1 MTCIYKMSLSVRFA
15 ICSLFFWSASLMSAG
30 VCAQGLEQKIREV
43 IGDYQAE
50 VGVAVIVNGTDT
62 VVVNNDV
69 RYPLMSVVKFHQALA
84 VAGWMQCRGTSLDSL
99 IFISPEQLKPN
110 TYSPLSDRYPSGNV
124 RLSIRELL
132 RYTLQQSDNNACD
145 ILFEMLGG
153 TSAVDR
159 YIRALGINDFSVSQT
174 EDDMHRDVQAS
185 YLNWSSPLEAAR
197 LLEVFLTTDWPGCL
211 HRSFIKQTM
220 MECNTGRDRLPA
232 PLQGTEAVIGHKT
245 GSGDVNAEGLL
256 IATND
261 IGFVYLPDGRR
272 YVVAV
277 FVKDS
282 AADDRS
288 NAQLIA
294 RISEAVYRYVAVD

>member
-110 TYSPLSDRYPSGNV
+110 TYSPLRDRYPSGNV

-145 ILFEMLGG
+145 ILFEMFGG

-220 MECNTGRDRLPA
+220 MECNTGRDRLSA

-282 AADDRS
+282 AVDDRS

>member
-1 MTCIYKMSLSVRFA
+1 
-15 ICSLFFWSASLMSAG
+15 
-30 VCAQGLEQKIREV
+30 
-43 IGDYQAE
+43 
-50 VGVAVIVNGTDT
+50 
-62 VVVNNDV
+62 
-69 RYPLMSVVKFHQALA
+69 
-84 VAGWMQCRGTSLDSL
+84 
-99 IFISPEQLKPN
+99 
-110 TYSPLSDRYPSGNV
+110 
-124 RLSIRELL
+124 
-132 RYTLQQSDNNACD
+132 
-145 ILFEMLGG
+145 
-153 TSAVDR
+153 
-159 YIRALGINDFSVSQT
+159 
-174 EDDMHRDVQAS
+174 
-185 YLNWSSPLEAAR
+185 
-197 LLEVFLTTDWPGCL
+197 
-211 HRSFIKQTM
+211 

>member
-1 MTCIYKMSLSVRFA
+1 
-15 ICSLFFWSASLMSAG
+15 MSAG

-110 TYSPLSDRYPSGNV
+110 TYSPLRDRYPSGNV

-145 ILFEMLGG
+145 ILFEMKAG
-153 TSAVDR
+153 
-159 YIRALGINDFSVSQT
+159 N
-174 EDDMHRDVQAS
+174 
-185 YLNWSSPLEAAR
+185 
-197 LLEVFLTTDWPGCL
+197 
-211 HRSFIKQTM
+211 
-220 MECNTGRDRLPA
+220 
-232 PLQGTEAVIGHKT
+232 
-245 GSGDVNAEGLL
+245 
-256 IATND
+256 
-261 IGFVYLPDGRR
+261 
-272 YVVAV
+272 
-277 FVKDS
+277 
-282 AADDRS
+282 
-288 NAQLIA
+288 
-294 RISEAVYRYVAVD
+294 

>member
-1 MTCIYKMSLSVRFA
+1 
-15 ICSLFFWSASLMSAG
+15 
-30 VCAQGLEQKIREV
+30 
-43 IGDYQAE
+43 
-50 VGVAVIVNGTDT
+50 
-62 VVVNNDV
+62 
-69 RYPLMSVVKFHQALA
+69 
-84 VAGWMQCRGTSLDSL
+84 
-99 IFISPEQLKPN
+99 
-110 TYSPLSDRYPSGNV
+110 
-124 RLSIRELL
+124 
-132 RYTLQQSDNNACD
+132 
-145 ILFEMLGG
+145 
-153 TSAVDR
+153 
-159 YIRALGINDFSVSQT
+159 
-174 EDDMHRDVQAS
+174 
-185 YLNWSSPLEAAR
+185 
-197 LLEVFLTTDWPGCL
+197 
-211 HRSFIKQTM
+211 
-220 MECNTGRDRLPA
+220 MECNTGRDRLSA

>member
-1 MTCIYKMSLSVRFA
+1 M
-15 ICSLFFWSASLMSAG
+15 IC
-30 VCAQGLEQKIREV
+30 
-43 IGDYQAE
+43 DYQAE

-62 VVVNNDV
+62 VVVNSDV

-110 TYSPLSDRYPSGNV
+110 TYSPLRDRYPSGNV

>member
-110 TYSPLSDRYPSGNV
+110 TYSPLRDRYPSGNV

-153 TSAVDR
+153 ASAVDR

-174 EDDMHRDVQAS
+174 EDDMHRDVQVS

-277 FVKDS
+277 FVKDA

-294 RISEAVYRYVAVD
+294 RISETIYRYVVDN